1 MSEQELN
8 QEAEQLDEFKA
19 DHVDVDGKGA
29 EVAEPTGAPKAAKRS
44 ADKDQGE
51 KTPPKMPGTRL
62 GMINAMMNQ
71 MAGMKKQDLQSMMD
85 KMNKTNISSMK
96 TEDVSVVNADDMKE
110 IFGDEELSEE
120 FKEKTATLFE
130 AAVGAK
136 VEQEKVRIQEE
147 MEEQYEKD
155 IAEAKTELDAKAD
168 QYLSYVAEEWMKEN
182 QVAIESGIRTEIAES
197 FIDGL
202 KTLFNEHYIDI
213 PDAKVD
219 VVDDLN
225 KKTEDL
231 EAKLEEQMVSNME
244 MSKELSEMKKIQ
256 AIAEMSDSLT
266 LAQKEKLT
274 ALASGISYDD
284 LDEFTTKLGVVK
296 ENYFPSQK
304 QEEVSY
310 DEEIATD
317 DENTVTQDPTV
328 SRYMDAISR
337 TIKK

>member
-1 MSEQELN
+1 
-8 QEAEQLDEFKA
+8 
-19 DHVDVDGKGA
+19 
-29 EVAEPTGAPKAAKRS
+29 
-44 ADKDQGE
+44 
-51 KTPPKMPGTRL
+51 
-62 GMINAMMNQ
+62 
-71 MAGMKKQDLQSMMD
+71 
-85 KMNKTNISSMK
+85 
-96 TEDVSVVNADDMKE
+96 
-110 IFGDEELSEE
+110 
-120 FKEKTATLFE
+120 
-130 AAVGAK
+130 
-136 VEQEKVRIQEE
+136 